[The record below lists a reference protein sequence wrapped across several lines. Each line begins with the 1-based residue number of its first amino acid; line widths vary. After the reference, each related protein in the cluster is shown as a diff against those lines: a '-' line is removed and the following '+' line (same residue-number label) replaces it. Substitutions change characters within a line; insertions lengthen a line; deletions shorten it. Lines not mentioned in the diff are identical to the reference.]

1 MNAMTKRTA
10 IRFCKLRDLAYFFKL
25 KNRTYVCPQHR
36 RSFTLIELLVVIAII
51 AVLAAML
58 LPALQQV
65 RGKAKQIV
73 CMNNLKQIGL
83 AFIMYTDSWDG
94 WLPPIRDSNV
104 APVGFI
110 CLQHINP
117 YFGKPY
123 STSHIA
129 GFNYLRCPSQSGTTG
144 YTYGVNYNYVF
155 DFGNPNYG
163 GSARIGKVP
172 STIFLAVDSANE
184 LFIYNPATW
193 VFTSDS
199 DGDGLNDTTAQGY
212 LAEADARHNDGM
224 NFLFGDG
231 SVGRR
236 SIRDW
241 VTNKDNM
248 WGESVSP

>member
-1 MNAMTKRTA
+1 MNHS
-10 IRFCKLRDLAYFFKL
+10 FQ
-25 KNRTYVCPQHR
+25 NVCSQHR

-123 STSHIA
+123 TTSYTA
-129 GFNYLRCPSQSGTTG
+129 GANYLRCPNQSGTSG

-155 DFGNPNYG
+155 DYGNPVYG

-184 LFIYNPATW
+184 LFIHDPDAW

-199 DGDGLNDTTAQGY
+199 DGDGLNDMRGTHY
-212 LAEADARHNDGM
+212 LNDVSPRHNDGA

-231 SVGRR
+231 SVKWR
-236 SIRDW
+236 SIGDW